1 MREYQTVMQ
10 DHLTARLIAAIL
22 HKLGE
27 TSITIS
33 TEDLKSLPPGHVESY
48 GDPFNGT
55 MTYRFRKYDHVD
67 PDQQELPLASEATS
81 DFRIGD
87 RLIHR
92 FPGRKKTDEAV
103 VRMVANGAVRVETVN
118 PDDVIL
124 SDWINTPTTK
134 AAVFEAALTCVADSE
149 IEKGHRRATEIL
161 RDYDERGLAKERE
174 ARDST
179 AEVLQAY
186 EKERYRRCLPVF
198 PHSPDYSAP
207 LAEHVAGEPRPHPT
221 NATTSSTNATT
232 SSTNATAAEP
242 ADRDPS
248 KLPAG
253 DLTDE
258 ELAAEEKS
266 VGKAWDDLS
275 ESMQEDGGRG
285 GSPFEHLSERL
296 NEIET
301 EKQRRAATRA

>member
-55 MTYRFRKYDHVD
+55 MTYRFRKYDHAD
-67 PDQQELPLASEATS
+67 PDQQELPLAAEATS

-92 FPGRKKTDEAV
+92 FPGRKKADEAV
-103 VRMVANGAVRVETVN
+103 VRMVANGAVRVETIN
-118 PDDVIL
+118 PDDVVL

-134 AAVFEAALTCVADSE
+134 AAVFEAALTCVADFE

-207 LAEHVAGEPRPHPT
+207 LAF
-221 NATTSSTNATT
+221 
-232 SSTNATAAEP
+232 ATAAEP

-301 EKQRRAATRA
+301 EKQRRAYSRD

>member
-1 MREYQTVMQ
+1 MREYQVATQ

-33 TEDLKSLPPGHVESY
+33 AEDLKSLPPGHVESY

-55 MTYRFRKYDHVD
+55 MTYRFRKYDHAD
-67 PDQQELPLASEATS
+67 PDQQELPLA
-81 DFRIGD
+81 
-87 RLIHR
+87 
-92 FPGRKKTDEAV
+92 
-103 VRMVANGAVRVETVN
+103 
-118 PDDVIL
+118 
-124 SDWINTPTTK
+124 
-134 AAVFEAALTCVADSE
+134 
-149 IEKGHRRATEIL
+149 
-161 RDYDERGLAKERE
+161 
-174 ARDST
+174 
-179 AEVLQAY
+179 
-186 EKERYRRCLPVF
+186 
-198 PHSPDYSAP
+198 
-207 LAEHVAGEPRPHPT
+207 EHVTGEPRPHTTVATTSAT
-221 NATTSSTNATT
+221 NATTSA
-232 SSTNATAAEP
+232 TNATAAEP
-242 ADRDPS
+242 GDRDPS

-253 DLTDE
+253 ELTDE

-301 EKQRRAATRA
+301 EKQRRAYSRD